1 MMRRRSLCLLFA
13 SLALTG
19 WTVLDANA
27 QAAKAEEHVA
37 AARAIAAEPGLYD
50 LTPTFN
56 LLCKERK
63 PQSIEEALKKGANP
77 RARRVP
83 ERAQWYVEPMKVFD
97 NLFNVGTEWYVWAVK
112 TSDGVILLNA
122 GRDYAAESLP
132 ENLQKEGL
140 PPASVKYVIL
150 HNADPANYGAAKM
163 FQDRYHSRILASEA
177 DWNIIAKSTDAP
189 SEIKPR
195 KDIVAKDG
203 QKLTVGDTTLMVYV
217 TPGNDSGTLSTV
229 VPLKDGSANHVGLMV
244 GGRDW
249 DAAEQGVV
257 YFPSE
262 ELALKTWIASAN
274 RLREIAAKAKADVFL
289 SVRGLYDQ
297 EKEKAKVLGM
307 RKSGDPHPYVN
318 AKALDRYLHVI
329 GECMSAQLAWRTGS

>member
-1 MMRRRSLCLLFA
+1 MIRRYLLSSLFTGLV
-13 SLALTG
+13 LAG
-19 WTVLDANA
+19 WTALDANA

-37 AARAIAAEPGLYD
+37 AAKTIAAEPGLYD

-56 LLCKERK
+56 LLFKERK

-132 ENLQKEGL
+132 ENLQKVGL
-140 PPASVKYVIL
+140 DPASVKYVIL

-163 FQDRYHSRILASEA
+163 FQDRYHARILTSEA
-177 DWNIIAKSTDAP
+177 DWNIIAKSTDAAP
-189 SEIKPR
+189 EIKPR
-195 KDIVAKDG
+195 KDMAVKDG
-203 QKLTVGDTTLMVYV
+203 QKLVLGDTTLTIYI

-229 VPLKDGSANHVGLMV
+229 VPLKDGNAKHVGLMV

-262 ELALKTWIASAN
+262 DIAIKTWIASAN
-274 RLREIAAKAKADVFL
+274 RLRDIAAKANADVFL

-297 EKEKAKVLGM
+297 EKEKVKVLGVL
-307 RKSGDPHPYVN
+307 KPGGPHPYVN

-329 GECMSAQLAWRTGS
+329 SECMSAQLAWRQ